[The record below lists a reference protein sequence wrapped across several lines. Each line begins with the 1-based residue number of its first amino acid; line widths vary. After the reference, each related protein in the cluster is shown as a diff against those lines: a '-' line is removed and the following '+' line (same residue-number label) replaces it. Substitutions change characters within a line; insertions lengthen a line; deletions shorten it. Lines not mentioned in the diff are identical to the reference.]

1 MNENLNQ
8 LVILVFGGA
17 GLITLPIIYIG
28 MYLEWKC
35 NHKDVT
41 VDWGSPRFK
50 TRCNKCGAHWL
61 AYYDWEAN
69 YGKKQSEVN
78 KHE

>member
-17 GLITLPIIYIG
+17 GLITLPIICIG

-35 NHKDVT
+35 KHENVT
-41 VDWGSPRFK
+41 VDWLSLRFK
-50 TRCNKCGAHWL
+50 TRCNKCLSLIHI
-61 AYYDWEAN
+61 
-69 YGKKQSEVN
+69 SEPTRQVR
-78 KHE
+78 